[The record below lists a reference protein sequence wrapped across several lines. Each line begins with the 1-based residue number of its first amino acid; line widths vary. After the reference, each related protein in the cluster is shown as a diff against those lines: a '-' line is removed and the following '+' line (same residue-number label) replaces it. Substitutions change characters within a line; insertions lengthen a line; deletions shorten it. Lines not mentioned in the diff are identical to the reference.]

1 MTYYRIQ
8 YSSPFFIRSTLEEIS
23 VFNMGIGMVVIVPEE
38 DSQNALNIIKKH
50 DQAHIIGNVT
60 GKPETVTLMTL
71 EDTLI
76 DI

>member
-1 MTYYRIQ
+1 
-8 YSSPFFIRSTLEEIS
+8 
-23 VFNMGIGMVVIVPEE
+23 MVVIVPEE